1 MSAANSNGGDLP
13 TLPNDPYGE
22 KLDLHGCRRPV
33 HPLSDSEVDASAEV
47 WRLITRLE
55 SEAGYRVMHGSW
67 ETLICYREFRIG
79 GIDRQSGHCFVYET
93 LTTHVVAEWLRALGF
108 KLTLMGRRPGTAYAG
123 HKWYQVPL
131 SDSSIF
137 EHALRGIAAAIDL
150 QVGSS

>member
-1 MSAANSNGGDLP
+1 M
-13 TLPNDPYGE
+13 PNDPYGE

-33 HPLSDSEVDASAEV
+33 HPLSDSEVDA
-47 WRLITRLE
+47 
-55 SEAGYRVMHGSW
+55 W

-93 LTTHVVAEWLRALGF
+93 LTTHVMAEWLRALGF

-131 SDSSIF
+131 SDSFIF
-137 EHALRGIAAAIDL
+137 EHALRGIAAAVDL